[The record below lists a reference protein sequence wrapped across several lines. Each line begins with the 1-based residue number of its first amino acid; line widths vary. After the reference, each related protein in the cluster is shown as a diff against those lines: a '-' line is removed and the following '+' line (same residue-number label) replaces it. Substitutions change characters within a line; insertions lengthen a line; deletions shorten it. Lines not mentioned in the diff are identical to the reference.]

1 MSQKPPTHRPL
12 QPILLVDDEAGIV
25 EVIRMA
31 LQAEGLSNV
40 LTLTD
45 SRQVMPLME
54 KQPLSAVVLDLMMP
68 HLSGVELLNGLV
80 AADPHLP
87 VIILT
92 AVNEVES
99 AVQCMKAGAF
109 DYLTKPVET
118 SRLVVALRNALRIR
132 DLATEVAYLKKSL
145 LSVTVERPEVFAD
158 ILTSSPRMLAL
169 FRYVEAIARSRE
181 PVLITGE
188 TGVGKEHFARAV
200 HATSGQEGAFVPVN
214 IAGLDDTL
222 FSDALFGHSRGAF
235 TGAAGPREGLIAKA
249 AEGTLF
255 LDEIGD
261 LEEASQVKL
270 LRLLQQGEYYPV
282 GSDSLR
288 RISTH
293 VVVSTNRNLTDL
305 LAEGRFR
312 SDLYYRLC
320 SHRIH
325 VPPLRE
331 HAEDIPLLCASFAAE
346 ASRSMGR
353 ERTAACSAEVLASL
367 SAYHFPGNV
376 RELRSLVFDAVA
388 RCQDERLTLAC
399 FPALAAAGQSPP
411 VITAP
416 APVDRGASLISLFGR
431 FPSVQQVMD
440 ALIDEA
446 LALTN
451 GNQSAAAA
459 LLNISRPTLNKRMKR
474 RSPPV

>member
-1 MSQKPPTHRPL
+1 MSHKTPSPRPL

-25 EVIRMA
+25 EAIRMA
-31 LQAEGLSNV
+31 LYAEGLTNV

-45 SRQVMPLME
+45 SRQVLPLME
-54 KQPLSAVVLDLMMP
+54 KQPLSVVVLDLMMP
-68 HLSGVELLNGLV
+68 HLSGLELLNSLMT
-80 AADPHLP
+80 ADPHLP

-118 SRLVVALRNALRIR
+118 SRLVVSLRNSLRIR
-132 DLATEVAYLKKSL
+132 DLATEVEYLKKSL
-145 LSVTVERPEVFAD
+145 LSVTVERPDSFAD
-158 ILTSSPRMLAL
+158 MLTCSPRMLAL
-169 FRYVEAIARSRE
+169 FRYVEAISRSRE

-200 HATSGQEGAFVPVN
+200 HATSGQEGEFVPVN
-214 IAGLDDTL
+214 IAGLDDAL

-249 AEGTLF
+249 AEGTIF

-282 GSDSLR
+282 GSDLLR

-305 LAEGRFR
+305 LESGRFR

-331 HAEDIPLLCASFAAE
+331 HPEDIPLLCASFAAE
-346 ASRSMGR
+346 ASQMMGG
-353 ERTAACSAEVLASL
+353 ESPPAFSPEVLASL

-388 RCQDERLTLAC
+388 RCQGGRLTLDC
-399 FPALAAAGQSPP
+399 FPALTAAGRPASVVP
-411 VITAP
+411 VLAQP
-416 APVDRGASLISLFGR
+416 DRGASLITIFGR

-446 LALTN
+446 LALTH

-474 RSPPV
+474 RSPTA